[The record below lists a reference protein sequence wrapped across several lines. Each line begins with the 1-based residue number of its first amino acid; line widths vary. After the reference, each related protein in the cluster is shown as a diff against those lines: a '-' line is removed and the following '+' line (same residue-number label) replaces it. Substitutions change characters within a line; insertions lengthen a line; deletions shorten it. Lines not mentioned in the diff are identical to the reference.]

1 LKFLLFNFKPQTS
14 NCKLF
19 PPMLSKT
26 CGYAIRALVYLALK
40 QGENRKVGI
49 HELARELGVPQHFLG
64 KIMQGVVR
72 RGIVGSTKG
81 PNGGFF
87 ANDRTLATPLMD
99 VVEVIDGP
107 GLFRCCFLG
116 LPECSGV
123 NPCPLHHHVV
133 DYRTSLSETLK
144 TLTVR
149 DMMAEVE
156 EGLSMLNRMHT

>member
-1 LKFLLFNFKPQTS
+1 
-14 NCKLF
+14 
-19 PPMLSKT
+19 MLSKT
-26 CGYAIRALVYLALK
+26 CGYALRALVYLALK

-72 RGIVGSTKG
+72 QGIVGSAKG

-99 VVEVIDGP
+99 VVEVIDGL
-107 GLFRCCFLG
+107 GLFRRCFLG
-116 LPECSGV
+116 LPECSGT

-149 DMMAEVE
+149 DMMAQVE
-156 EGLSMLNRMHT
+156 EGLSMLNRLHP